1 YESDSPKLYDALA
14 YHVTAGTEDVLV
26 DIHLKPGV
34 RIATALAQLADDGF
48 RLQAISRID
57 GRMIEGYLPLWSARS
72 ASWAI
77 GVEAV
82 LAVQRP
88 IAFVGAA
95 QNQAGAF
102 EKADVAQ
109 GRGLDGTGLRV
120 GVLSDSYD
128 KCPHR
133 RTHAAQDV
141 ASGDLPQGVV
151 VLDEIHAASG
161 SDEGRAMMQ
170 LVHDVAPGS
179 TLGFASA
186 ANGQVSFANNIIR
199 LRDEFRADVIVD
211 DVVYLAEPMFS
222 DGIVAQAVDAV
233 VDDGAAY
240 FSSAGNKGLEA
251 DEA

>member
-1 YESDSPKLYDALA
+1 MKFGMTRLVSAIASALAIFAFAAPASAQTGMLAGGMDELVRLYESDSPKLYDALA

-88 IAFVGAA
+88 VAFVGAA
-95 QNQAGAF
+95 QNQAVAF

-109 GRGLDGTGLRV
+109 ARGLDGTGIRV

-128 KCPHR
+128 KCPDC

-179 TLGFASA
+179 TLGFAS
-186 ANGQVSFANNIIR
+186 
-199 LRDEFRADVIVD
+199 
-211 DVVYLAEPMFS
+211 
-222 DGIVAQAVDAV
+222 
-233 VDDGAAY
+233 
-240 FSSAGNKGLEA
+240 
-251 DEA
+251 